1 MPIDASIPAR
11 FAGMGLSLPNPIE
24 QYSTLA
30 ALKQQA
36 AQAEALKAQ
45 QQKDATIAQLLP
57 QVLDPNSENGLNMS
71 VFNQLAA
78 IDPEAPVKIGRLRD
92 LAMPQFNQKGG
103 QYLASNQ
110 GYYDANTRQFIK
122 NPDTGEVL
130 MPASAVGQTDKKPP
144 KREEYEENGFRITE
158 QWNPEK
164 GEYEVV
170 RRVKIEQKEPTAK
183 GPTDAQQ
190 KYAFFASRGESALN
204 ELEGLFK
211 KGYRPSENVIKYLS
225 MNPSDYSA
233 QILRKSLSP
242 ADVQFASMAPRAL
255 TSILRPESGAVIG
268 PDEIGTYLQSYIPV
282 GNEGLAKL
290 GALRN
295 ELANLRQM
303 SRGGL
308 PGEITA
314 PGSVVGGQK
323 IPAAPKKADPKKPDR
338 NKAGVK
344 F

>member
-1 MPIDASIPAR
+1 MIDASIPAR
-11 FAGMGLSLPNPIE
+11 FANIGISLPNPVQ

-36 AQAEALKAQ
+36 AQSEALKAQ
-45 QQKDATIAQLLP
+45 QQKDATSAQLLP
-57 QVLDPNSENGLNMS
+57 HVLDPNSENGLNMA

-78 IDPEAPVKIGRLRD
+78 IDPDAPRKIEALRN
-92 LAMPQFNQKGG
+92 LAMPQYNQKGG
-103 QYLASNQ
+103 QYLASDK
-110 GYYDANTRQFIK
+110 GYYDPNARQFITD
-122 NPDTGEVL
+122 PGTGEVL
-130 MPASAVGQTDKKPP
+130 MPASALNAARP
-144 KREEYEENGFRITE
+144 KRERYEENGYQVTE
-158 QWNPEK
+158 EFDPETRQ
-164 GEYEVV
+164 YRVV

-290 GALRN
+290 GALRS

-314 PGSVVGGQK
+314 PGSQVGGQK
-323 IPAAPKKADPKKPDR
+323 IPAAPKKGKIDNDAVKKIL
-338 NKAGVK
+338 KGGL
-344 F
+344 

>member
-11 FAGMGLSLPNPIE
+11 FAGMGLSLPNPIQ

-92 LAMPQFNQKGG
+92 LAMPKFAMSQMTPVKVENYSDPQSGQIGTLLVTPGG
-103 QYLASNQ
+103 Q
-110 GYYDANTRQFIK
+110 DRFI
-122 NPDTGEVL
+122 PQSTEG
-130 MPASAVGQTDKKPP
+130 KPKAAP
-144 KREEYEENGFRITE
+144 KRETREADGFKITE
-158 QWNPEK
+158 EWDAANGQWREVGRTKMDKPADKAATTQASKASE
-164 GEYEVV
+164 GITSMQSAYDVLDMYESLLDS
-170 RRVKIEQKEPTAK
+170 K
-183 GPTDAQQ
+183 GPALMDA
-190 KYAFFASRGESALN
+190 
-204 ELEGLFK
+204 ELDAA
-211 KGYRPSENVIKYLS
+211 YT
-225 MNPSDYSA
+225 
-233 QILRKSLSP
+233 
-242 ADVQFASMAPRAL
+242 AL
-255 TSILRPESGAVIG
+255 TLEMKNVA
-268 PDEIGTYLQSYIPV
+268 Q
-282 GNEGLAKL
+282 L
-290 GALRN
+290 GALAGPDLGLLQGMITPPTSVKGQAFGK
-295 ELANLRQM
+295 EGLKKQLALIRQRM
-303 SRGGL
+303 DKAKGRLEKIARQGA
-308 PGEITA
+308 GEITA
-314 PGSVVGGQK
+314 PGSQVGGQK